1 MSEMKNMKSV
11 TAWFLAFFMLA
22 CSLDSKTQTTRN
34 STLNNVKSASVTL
47 QIYSGRENPK
57 WNLTDKQ
64 ANELLA
70 LLDNLP
76 ESQPIVFNGGL
87 GYSGFRVTWDENGAE
102 PKREIFAYR
111 GQILYRNDNSKK
123 YLTDPERSLEKF
135 LLKTGDSTLDAQQAK
150 RIEQEIKSPPK
161 TYPTDLPRRRND

>member
-64 ANELLA
+64 ANELL
-70 LLDNLP
+70 
-76 ESQPIVFNGGL
+76 VFNGGL